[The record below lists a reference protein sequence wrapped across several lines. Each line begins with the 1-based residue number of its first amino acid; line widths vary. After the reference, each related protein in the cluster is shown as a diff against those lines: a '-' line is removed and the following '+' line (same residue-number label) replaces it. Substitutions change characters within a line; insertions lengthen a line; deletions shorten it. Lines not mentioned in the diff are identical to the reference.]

1 MPKNGLL
8 FQIPNKKSPN
18 KKGSKNFL
26 SWGIFL
32 VTFLKKIAYL
42 GIVNLIR
49 LKNSKKVV
57 F

>member
-49 LKNSKKVV
+49 LKNSKK
-57 F
+57 